1 MIIRIIYI
9 FILFIFSNYNFL
21 FADEVNIFT
30 SRHYESDYKLYNSF
44 TQKTGI
50 KVNVVSG
57 KSKLLEKRIIEEGA
71 DCKGD
76 LLILADA
83 GRLGSSEN
91 KGLFQKISSEILI
104 DKIHPNLRTDYWF
117 SISKRARIFFY
128 NEEIL
133 KENDVKGLDYLS
145 LADKKWFEGILIRS
159 SNSVYN
165 QSLVA
170 YMIENYGEKK
180 TTNWIKSLVKNMARS
195 PQGND
200 RAQILGIAA
209 NEGKIAVAN
218 TYYYALMLSG
228 KKGNEQKKAAL
239 KVKPFFP
246 GQKAK
251 GTHINISGAGVLKN
265 SPNKKNA
272 IRLLEFFLSDEAQN
286 HIINNTYEYP
296 ISSSVEPSPLI
307 TQMGIGF
314 KENNLIKLSTYF
326 KWQSKAYEIM
336 LKHGWE

>member
-9 FILFIFSNYNFL
+9 FIYFIFSNNNFL
-21 FADEVNIFT
+21 FANEVNIFT

-57 KSKLLEKRIIEEGA
+57 KSKLLEKRIIEEGT

-83 GRLGSSEN
+83 GRLGSAEN

-117 SISKRARIFFY
+117 SIAKRARIFFY
-128 NEEIL
+128 NENIL
-133 KENDVKGLDYLS
+133 KEDDIKELDYLN
-145 LADKKWFEGILIRS
+145 LADKKWFESILIRS

-180 TTNWIKSLVKNMARS
+180 TSSWVKSLVKNMARS

-239 KVKPFFP
+239 KVKPLFP
-246 GQKAK
+246 GQKSK
-251 GTHINISGAGVLKN
+251 GIHINVSGVGVLKN

-286 HIINNTYEYP
+286 HIVNNTYEYP
-296 ISSSVEPSPLI
+296 ISSSAETNPLI
-307 TQMGIGF
+307 TQMGINF
-314 KENNLIKLSTYF
+314 KENNQINVSTYF